1 MGRIRPSFLKRI
13 SRQLVEKHR
22 AELTKDFEEN
32 KLIIKDLID
41 VPTHKLL
48 NRIAGYTT
56 RLMTHK
62 EIMWFVLISLRLILF

>member
-1 MGRIRPSFLKRI
+1 M

-62 EIMWFVLISLRLILF
+62 EIM

>member
-1 MGRIRPSFLKRI
+1 MPFELNGGVMLGRIRPSFIKRI

-22 AELTKDFEEN
+22 GELTKDFKEN

-62 EIMWFVLISLRLILF
+62 EIM